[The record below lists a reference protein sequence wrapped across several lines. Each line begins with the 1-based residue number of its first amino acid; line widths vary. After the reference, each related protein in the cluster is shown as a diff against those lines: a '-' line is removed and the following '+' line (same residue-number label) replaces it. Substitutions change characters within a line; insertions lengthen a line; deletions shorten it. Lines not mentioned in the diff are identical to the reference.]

1 LRQPA
6 RHIAAICCA
15 FAFFAIPAA
24 RALAQR
30 GGPVGSVSGTVI
42 AGDTQQPARFVQVML
57 QSTSGGSPQERGFGG
72 MVQSHTELDG
82 TFFAGNVAPGD
93 YYVTAWSPG
102 YIPVRLML
110 QSGLD
115 AGADPADLLR
125 QIPVV
130 HVSADTTS
138 NVNVTMQR
146 GGTLSGRIVWEDG
159 SPAAGLAVTASNT
172 APEAATEATMPVELA
187 AITSPASNTGA
198 LTDDRGNFRVT
209 GLPNGSY
216 VLEVTIEGRAQFG
229 GFQRGGAQTS
239 PIHVYGTGVFHKAD
253 AKPIPLRTG
262 DERNDLRM
270 VIDLHGL
277 HTVTGHV
284 LSATP
289 GQSVASG
296 RVSLADATDPALQLS
311 GSIDAEGA
319 FTVRYVPSGTY
330 TLTVAGA
337 STQASTG
344 YRGRGGFIAGGTAFQ
359 PFSQSES
366 VTDTDL
372 SGLSLTLTPT
382 Q

>member
-1 LRQPA
+1 LRQTA
-6 RHIAAICCA
+6 RRITIIC
-15 FAFFAIPAA
+15 FALAVSATA
-24 RALAQR
+24 SLAQR

-82 TFFAGNVAPGD
+82 TFLAGNVAPGD

-102 YIPVRLML
+102 YIPIRLAL

-115 AGADPADLLR
+115 AGTDPADLLR

-159 SPAAGLAVTASNT
+159 SPAAGLQVTANDT
-172 APEAATEATMPVELA
+172 ATEATMPIELA
-187 AITSPASNTGA
+187 AITSPGGNFGA

-239 PIHVYGTGVFHKAD
+239 PIHVYGTGVFHRAD

-262 DERNDLRM
+262 DERNELRM

-277 HTVTGHV
+277 HNVTGHV

-296 RVSLADATDPALQLS
+296 RVSLADATDPGLQLS
-311 GSIDAEGA
+311 GSVDAEGA

-330 TLTVAGA
+330 TLTIAGA
-337 STQASTG
+337 STQPVTG
-344 YRGRGGFIAGGTAFQ
+344 YRGRGGLNPSSNAFQ

-372 SGLSLTLTPT
+372 TGLSLTLTPT